1 MKIPLI
7 SIVLF
12 GKMIL
17 GEMCV
22 IHKASTLAKILQ
34 DTFKGV
40 IECTISPIMW
50 GITFYL
56 TKFWSLKND
65 KNLEVAYIV
74 HCIEI
79 YTLIIVV

>member
-1 MKIPLI
+1 MKSPLI
-7 SIVLF
+7 SIVFF

-22 IHKASTLAKILQ
+22 MHKASTLAKILHY
-34 DTFKGV
+34 TFKGV

-65 KNLEVAYIV
+65 KNLDVAYIV
-74 HCIEI
+74 HYTEI